1 MNVRY
6 RKQAAKYSLLWTP
19 VTVVRVPEPAF
30 VGSIGFSFFAA
41 YSGSI
46 FPSDEPVSGK
56 KHSSLK
62 EVNSMQPIVEL
73 LAEVPLFEDFDP
85 EELQSVARLCKKKTF
100 PKGAILFLEG
110 DVGDKLYLIQ
120 SGLVKISRQEQNRE
134 ITLALFR
141 DGDFFGEMS
150 LIEKNSLRSATAET
164 IEPSVLYVLLR
175 QDFIHFLENSPKL
188 CLRLLEIAYSRL
200 RKANDQIHD
209 LTFLDVRGRIAKNLV
224 RLADEYGVP
233 GPAGTQI
240 DIKLTHQQIANMSG
254 TVRETV
260 TKTLHEL
267 QEEGVIDIDKKKI
280 RILDPRRLQEL
291 IRY

>member
-1 MNVRY
+1 
-6 RKQAAKYSLLWTP
+6 
-19 VTVVRVPEPAF
+19 
-30 VGSIGFSFFAA
+30 
-41 YSGSI
+41 
-46 FPSDEPVSGK
+46 
-56 KHSSLK
+56 
-62 EVNSMQPIVEL
+62 MQPIVEL